1 MLAWA
6 ATDLGL
12 IDAVPYIR
20 KLSVRDEPRTV
31 TREHYEALL
40 RETSGQMRT
49 MLLLAGDAGLRI
61 GEVVALE
68 WRCVTAR
75 GLCVCATNWRGHV
88 GTPKSGRTRLV
99 PLTARLRGELDGLPR
114 ELATVV
120 RFVPTSWVVRILD
133 PICTRLRIAR
143 VTLHACRH
151 SFASELARRGVALG
165 TIRDLLGHSN
175 VATTDRYL
183 HTEPGSHCL
192 GELLLDVEK

>member
-1 MLAWA
+1 MPFCPTRVNPLRAWPA
-6 ATDLGL
+6 LRPCRATRYAGRMPKTD
-12 IDAVPYIR
+12 R
-20 KLSVRDEPRTV
+20 
-31 TREHYEALL
+31 
-40 RETSGQMRT
+40 
-49 MLLLAGDAGLRI
+49 LLLAGDAGLRI

-114 ELATVV
+114 ELPTVV
-120 RFVPTSWVVRILD
+120 RFVPTSWVVRVLD
-133 PICTRLRIAR
+133 PICARLRIAR

-183 HTEPGSHCL
+183 HTEPEQL
-192 GELLLDVEK
+192 AEAVAALDVPGGRVL